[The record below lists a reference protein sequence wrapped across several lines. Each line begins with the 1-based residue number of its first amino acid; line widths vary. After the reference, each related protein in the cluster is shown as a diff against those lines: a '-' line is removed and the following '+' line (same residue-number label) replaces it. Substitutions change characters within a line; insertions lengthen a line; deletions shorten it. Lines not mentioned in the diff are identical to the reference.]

1 MGAQVHDSVTT
12 SENDELFALFMRH
25 LPGTAF
31 IKDRHGVYHYVN
43 ETMLRVFGRELNDW
57 IGRKDPEL
65 WPPEVFEQ
73 FRATDE
79 QVLKSLQ
86 PVHYLATIQ
95 HEDGI
100 HDWLVHKFPIVGVE
114 PDEVLIGGIA
124 IDITERV
131 KAEKALKKAHD
142 ELEAR
147 VEERAARLIQANRK
161 LQEEMEERLR
171 AHVLLEFERS
181 RLTALLEDLPA
192 LISLRGPDDSIRFAN
207 RLFREHLGEF
217 AFAPHFKVLTDPKE
231 SKYTRPVEAAA
242 RRDLP
247 VSREGSLGSTR
258 IYDIYEYPFME
269 SDGSSLTLQLA
280 MDITRRKGA
289 EEALRQ
295 SEARLRL
302 ITAQLLSAQERERKR
317 VARDLHDDL
326 GQNLLLLKL
335 RMSAV
340 KEKIGKLNQDLEIG
354 CHEMIQHVSR
364 VIEEVRRISRSLSP
378 SILEDLGLTSA
389 LKHLLDEFCRHHTV
403 EQCSF
408 DVDDID
414 ALFTPEAQINL
425 YRIIQEGLTNVGKH
439 SRATCVTIAA
449 KREANEIRFVLED
462 NGMGFSQDA
471 VQERQDVQRGI
482 GLATMDERAKLM
494 GGTLEV
500 STTVGAGTKV
510 CVRLPI
516 ASRGEGG

>member
-1 MGAQVHDSVTT
+1 LTARVHDGVKLRV
-12 SENDELFALFMRH
+12 NDELFALFMRH

-31 IKDRHGVYHYVN
+31 IKDRNGVYHYVN
-43 ETMLRVFGRELNDW
+43 ETMLRVFGREKNEWLE
-57 IGRKDPEL
+57 KTDPEL
-65 WPPEVFEQ
+65 WPPEVVEQ

-79 QVLKSLQ
+79 KVLKSLQ

-95 HEDGI
+95 QEDGV
-100 HDWLVHKFPIVGVE
+100 HHWLVHKFPIVGRE
-114 PDEVLIGGIA
+114 PDEVLVGGVA
-124 IDITERV
+124 IDISERV
-131 KAEKALKKAHD
+131 KAENALKRAHD

-147 VEERAARLIQANRK
+147 VEERTAKLIQANRN
-161 LQEEMEERLR
+161 LQEGMEERLQ
-171 AHVLLEFERS
+171 AQVLLEFERS

-192 LISLRGPDDSIRFAN
+192 LISLRGSDGSIRFAN
-207 RLFREHLGEF
+207 RLFREHLGATPSALHREVF
-217 AFAPHFKVLTDPKE
+217 TDPNEPGK
-231 SKYTRPVEAAA
+231 TRPVNGAG
-242 RRDLP
+242 RRAFP
-247 VSREGSLGSTR
+247 VSREGSMGGKR
-258 IYDIYEYPFME
+258 IYEIYEYPFME

-280 MDITRRKGA
+280 MDITGRKEA
-289 EEALRQ
+289 ETALRQ

-302 ITAQLLSAQERERKR
+302 ITAQLLTAQERERKR

-340 KEKIGKLNQDLEIG
+340 KEKLGPLNQDLEIG
-354 CHEMIQHVSR
+354 CHEMIKHVGE

-389 LKHLLDEFCRHHTV
+389 LKHLLDEFCKHHGV

-414 ALFTPEAQINL
+414 ALFTPETQINL

-439 SRATCVTIAA
+439 ARAACVTIAA
-449 KREANEIRFVLED
+449 KRDGAEICFVLED
-462 NGMGFSQDA
+462 NGMGFSQDET
-471 VQERQDVQRGI
+471 QEKHGVQRGL

-500 STTVGAGTKV
+500 TSKVGAGTRV

-516 ASRGEGG
+516 EHRGEG